1 MISKRILV
9 EQVAMMHRKGK
20 FFKIKEA
27 ICNVLIESASIHY
40 ILPRPADSNGRI
52 VVKVKQ
58 DLKRR
63 SHVYFEP
70 VRLFTIYQTL
80 NYLKSYN
87 KFYEGITISKGLRN
101 EMLRFFEIEP
111 VEENFETMP
120 QLVP

>member
-1 MISKRILV
+1 M
-9 EQVAMMHRKGK
+9 
-20 FFKIKEA
+20 
-27 ICNVLIESASIHY
+27 
-40 ILPRPADSNGRI
+40 
-52 VVKVKQ
+52 VKVEQ

-70 VRLFTIYQTL
+70 VGPFTIYQTL

-87 KFYEGITISKGLRN
+87 KFHEGITVSKGLRN
-101 EMLRFFEIEP
+101 EMLRFSEIEP

>member
-1 MISKRILV
+1 
-9 EQVAMMHRKGK
+9 MHRKGK
-20 FFKIKEA
+20 LFKIKQT
-27 ICNVLIESASIHY
+27 ICNVLIESAGIHY
-40 ILPRPADSNGRI
+40 ILPRPADSDGRI